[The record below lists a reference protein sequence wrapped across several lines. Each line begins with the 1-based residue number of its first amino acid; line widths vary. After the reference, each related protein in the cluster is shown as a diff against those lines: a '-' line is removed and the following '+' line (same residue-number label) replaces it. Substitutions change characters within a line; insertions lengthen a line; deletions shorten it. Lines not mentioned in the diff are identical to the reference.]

1 MRPFDSFHRFPQF
14 FRIPPLPQILSLPR
28 LETHRL
34 NSRHSLESLTSNSRQ
49 VLTLVLSYPLNSTL
63 QLGLLASTPLT
74 QFPLPRPC
82 ALSPAAA
89 PKPFE
94 SSTNKMLL
102 SCIVSV
108 HSKPFQINTCKT
120 GSKQTALTT
129 FRINTSWGR
138 THFAQ
143 FWCNVTPCRN
153 QHLQKCIKTTDFN
166 LL

>member
-1 MRPFDSFHRFPQF
+1 M
-14 FRIPPLPQILSLPR
+14 LP
-28 LETHRL
+28 
-34 NSRHSLESLTSNSRQ
+34 
-49 VLTLVLSYPLNSTL
+49 YPLNSTL

-108 HSKPFQINTCKT
+108 HSKSFQINTCKT
-120 GSKQTALTT
+120 GSKQTSLTA

-143 FWCNVTPCRN
+143 FWCNVTPFRIN
-153 QHLQKCIKTTDFN
+153 TSKSVSKQTTLTSFRMNTYEKTAGWGVPPLTETSTIPRTPTTPFSYLIKAPCAAA
-166 LL
+166 